1 VEAWLAGVAHPT
13 VVVGLLAPSLI
24 YAWGVHRLWR
34 DAGHGRGVTRRQAIL
49 FASGIIVLGA
59 ALLSPLDVRA
69 DDSFSAHMVQHLL
82 IICIAAPLLV
92 LGVPGIAFLW
102 ALPRPAR
109 ATFGR
114 QWGER
119 GPIPRRVLAFLGTP
133 AVAWMLHA
141 LALAFW
147 HVPGPYDWALA
158 HAAAHAAEH
167 CSFLLTACLFWWVV
181 LPGTGSRRLGYG
193 AAVLYVTAMGMVMG
207 IYGAVLTFAP
217 HVWYAP
223 YAARTASGGLTPL
236 ADQQL
241 AGVIM
246 WIPTS
251 IVYLGAALWCFAAW
265 LKVEAGRHD
274 GEGGLVAR
282 GIGTRG

>member
-1 VEAWLAGVAHPT
+1 MTVQTWLAAAAHPT
-13 VVVGLLAPSLI
+13 VVVGLLVPSLV
-24 YAWGVHRLWR
+24 YAWGVRRLWR
-34 DAGHGRGVTRRQAIL
+34 DAGRGRGVTRRQAML
-49 FASGIIVLGA
+49 FASGIVVLVA
-59 ALLSPLDVRA
+59 ALLSPLDLRA

-82 IICIAAPLLV
+82 IICVAAPLLV
-92 LGVPGIAFLW
+92 LGAPGIAVLW

-109 ATFGR
+109 AFFGR
-114 QWGER
+114 LWGER
-119 GPIPRRVLAFLGTP
+119 GPKTRGALAIVGIP
-133 AVAWMLHA
+133 AVAWTLHA

-147 HVPGPYDWALA
+147 HVPGPYDLALTHPA
-158 HAAAHAAEH
+158 VHAVEH
-167 CSFLLTACLFWWVV
+167 CSFLLTACLFWWII
-181 LPGTGSRRLGYG
+181 LPGAGNRRLGYG
-193 AAVLYVTAMGMVMG
+193 AAVLYVTAMGTVMG

-223 YAARTASGGLTPL
+223 YTARAADGRLTPL

-265 LKVEAGRHD
+265 LKVEGQRTS
-274 GEGGLVAR
+274 G
-282 GIGTRG
+282 